1 MDHVIG
7 KPKISLNQKI
17 IMILLYFM
25 MFFLGDTLLTQSE
38 DFI

>member
-7 KPKISLNQKI
+7 RPKISLNQKNNYDPP
-17 IMILLYFM
+17 LFYDV
-25 MFFLGDTLLTQSE
+25 FLGDTLLTQSE